1 MAYDEE
7 SRETDNEDGGILD
20 DGNILKI
27 IYNLLRN
34 RFGQMNWWPAE
45 SDFEVIIGAILTQN
59 TAWTNVEKAIYN
71 LKSRNLLSFEAMD
84 AIELDLLKEYI
95 RPSGYYNQKAL
106 KIKEFINF
114 AKKEYN
120 FSIELM
126 KKENTAVMREK
137 LLNIYGIGEETADSI
152 MLYALK
158 KPVFVIDAYTRR
170 LLERHRIIE
179 GSLKEKYKNLQKYF
193 ADNIDNI
200 DKIDNT
206 DNIYDEYNCNNKIN
220 KISDNKIN
228 NIINNKINY
237 ERNTNNIINNKI
249 NYERNIEIYN
259 EYHALIVMLGKMFCK
274 KNPMCSGC
282 PLEEL
287 NHLV

>member
-1 MAYDEE
+1 MEHDEE
-7 SRETDNEDGGILD
+7 YPKKGND
-20 DGNILKI
+20 DGSVLKI

-34 RFGQMNWWPAE
+34 RFGKMNWWPAE

-71 LKSRNLLSFEAMD
+71 LKIRNLLSFEAMD

-114 AKKEYN
+114 AKKGYN

-137 LLNIYGIGEETADSI
+137 LLNISGIGEETADSI

-170 LLERHRIIE
+170 LLERHHIIE
-179 GSLKEKYKNLQKYF
+179 GALKEKYKNLQKYF
-193 ADNIDNI
+193 TDNINNINNADNTDDIDNI
-200 DKIDNT
+200 NKIYKIFHID
-206 DNIYDEYNCNNKIN
+206 DIGNIFDEYNGNK
-220 KISDNKIN
+220 
-228 NIINNKINY
+228 INNKING
-237 ERNTNNIINNKI
+237 EAIAK
-249 NYERNIEIYN
+249 IYN
-259 EYHALIVMLGKMFCK
+259 EYHALIVMTGKMFCK
-274 KNPMCSGC
+274 KTPMCSGC

-287 NHLV
+287 NHLI